1 MAASALS
8 PLVSSTEKTNGAKLS
23 RLLIDGGTTVLKMV
37 FDSHHSPANLAMDL
51 TANHPKLC
59 SLLKRRVLHKPQW
72 DKLFPP
78 SGSTPDSN
86 NFDITLLFLLLT
98 EICGLSPPPSGWH
111 KKPPLSDTTLEAN
124 LARIK
129 FFRNELYGHV
139 STTGIDS
146 STFSHLWREISDVLV
161 ALGLNQADVDRLKAE
176 YCGEE
181 DYLQILCEWADSEKD
196 LKSQL
201 KEINQTMDMV
211 HQNQTQDAET
221 LQEMKSE
228 LHGVCHTQTKIQEE
242 VLEVKKSI
250 EDLNQRGQA
259 NRTEEILNF
268 LAKSEFKG
276 DIEFHVSR
284 FQEGTR
290 EWIFKKIEG
299 WLDDRSSPNRVMV
312 INGNAGMGKSVISAV
327 TCKRM
332 QEAGR
337 LSGSHFCQHN
347 NSRYQNPQLMLQ
359 SLACNLAQT
368 LPEYKEALVKIL
380 SRNQGVPLN
389 SMGVEELFALL
400 LKEPLNAVKDP
411 GRNILMVID
420 GLDESEYQ
428 GRNELLDVIGKHFFK
443 LPKWIRFLVTARP
456 EINITESLKHLQPI
470 HLNQKQEEN
479 LSDIKRFFELHL
491 GEQLEQQRKN
501 VLLEKLVQ
509 RTEGIFLF
517 AYFLTAALE
526 ESTSPVTLEEVE
538 SKLPLGISS
547 VYLDHF
553 KRLEKELCKEFKIKE
568 DQVLHFL
575 CALTASREPL
585 PLAFASRILQPSG
598 NCSAA
603 RRKVNK
609 IIACIS
615 SLLPIYHDRVHFIHK
630 SVKDWLTNTSSY
642 GRHEFIVNEK
652 EGHKI
657 LFDLCTAE
665 LDKIKDKKLLDT
677 QFNDAEQYAL
687 QHGVQH
693 MTELDGLGDHSTT
706 YSVDHL
712 VKSYVIDLE
721 LIFCRLCVN
730 SVVPSD
736 DLRSVQRNVNL
747 ASLQEGTCSLLSYL
761 SKALRKHSYLL
772 KDHPQALFQS
782 LVNEG
787 SPELS
792 LRAATILENKLP
804 HASYMKCLDK
814 DEEQGVVK
822 GRFYCSDTVACFD
835 VSPGMDYMV
844 CECRDGTIH
853 LWSLQTGNEEWKRPS
868 LIAKEFQ
875 SSSRWES
882 LLQDEGAYRG
892 VQYGLSFYRSVVFDA
907 SGKYVLPG
915 CLRNVY
921 TLDGESYERFPKSDC
936 VFSNCAFSGDRR
948 TILTD
953 CGDDPKKLSLW
964 SMEDGMKLW
973 CKSLQ
978 ENIASF
984 SISQDGSL
992 VAVADNPGSV
1002 FIIDLETRQERC
1014 LWKINYSPCGLIHLA
1029 FNVKYTFACGYLGF
1043 MSEQFGCNNYSWVW
1057 NYGNEYQICSFQKE
1071 DLFSSSAGVSPPL
1084 FQKGNFFLWPI
1095 DSSTLDLDDFYQQ
1108 NRGNCLVQSVSR
1120 VFPDLRAGFYTRLS
1134 DNSILASS
1142 PSFNYV
1148 ALVDVSHRD
1157 CSSES
1162 SAINEVILSPEG
1174 DTLYSICSDNS
1185 SSEVTVLRLSNQEI
1199 LTPKKSF
1206 EYPSPFLLPVK
1217 KGVVLSMGNGV
1228 PELWN
1233 FELTRRIRSLPK
1245 LRGYERLSLI
1255 TNELIACQRQSRYL
1269 TSEGTDLPEV
1279 VVSYSP
1285 DPYDFS
1291 LMELSYH
1298 LLSPIAFKM
1307 LEVDIFNVSS
1317 EELIYSGKTKVFYD
1331 ARIEFVHCNVRG
1343 EFLVCSCEETVD
1355 GLLAIEELTLW
1366 LRKKNSH
1373 KNLWE
1378 RKSKKYH
1385 GESFSPRLI
1394 LSPKEEFVVTW
1405 DSLYAGYG
1413 LHILDARCG
1422 ETRHNLLKNH
1432 DDIVDCKFACDD
1444 ESLLCCT
1451 SDNFLRLFQIRTGD
1465 LLCILDIEERPFSLG
1480 ASAREDLVAVG
1491 LSSGRLKFIHVELP
1505 RRKESDCKG
1514 IKVTDLQ
1521 AFAFGLILFT

>member
-1 MAASALS
+1 MAASAPS

-228 LHGVCHTQTKIQEE
+228 LHGVCDTQTKIQEE

-347 NSRYQNPQLMLQ
+347 NSRYRNPQPMLQ

-456 EINITESLKHLQPI
+456 EINITERLKHLQPM

-479 LSDIKRFFELHL
+479 LSDIKRFFELRL
-491 GEQLEQQRKN
+491 GNQLEQERKN
-501 VLLEKLVQ
+501 VLLDKLVE

-517 AYFLTAALE
+517 AYFLSAVLE
-526 ESTSPVTLEEVE
+526 ENASPITLEEVE
-538 SKLPLGISS
+538 SRLPLGISS

-553 KRLEKELCKEFKIKE
+553 KRLEKELCKELKIEE
-568 DQVLHFL
+568 DQVLRFL

-585 PLAFASRILQPSG
+585 PLAFASRTLQPSG
-598 NCSAA
+598 NCSTA

-615 SLLPIYHDRVHFIHK
+615 SLLPICHDRVHFIHK

-642 GRHEFIVNEK
+642 GQHEFIVDEK

-657 LFDLCTAE
+657 LFDLCTVE
-665 LDKIKDKKLLDT
+665 LDKIKDKKLLAS
-677 QFNDAEQYAL
+677 QFNEAEQYAL

-693 MTELDGLGDHSTT
+693 MTELYGLGDHSTN
-706 YSVDHL
+706 YIVDRL
-712 VKSYVIDLE
+712 VNSYVIDLE
-721 LIFCRLCVN
+721 LIYCRLWVN

-736 DLRSVQRNVNL
+736 DLQSVQRNVNV
-747 ASLQEGTCSLLSYL
+747 ASLQEGTYSLLRHL
-761 SKALRKHSYLL
+761 SKTLRKHSYLL
-772 KDHPQALFQS
+772 KDHPEALFQS

-787 SPELS
+787 SPKLS

-921 TLDGESYERFPKSDC
+921 TLSGESYELFPKSDC
-936 VFSNCAFSGDRR
+936 VFSNCAFSEDRR

-973 CKSLQ
+973 CISLQ

-1002 FIIDLETRQERC
+1002 FIIDLETRQERR

-1057 NYGNEYQICSFQKE
+1057 NYGNEYQTCSFQKE

-1162 SAINEVILSPEG
+1162 SAIYEVMLSPEG
-1174 DTLYSICSDNS
+1174 DTLYSICWDNS
-1185 SSEVTVLRLSNQEI
+1185 SSEVTVSRLSNQEI

-1206 EYPSPFLLPVK
+1206 EFPSPFLLPVK
-1217 KGVVLSMGNGV
+1217 EGVVLSMGNGV

-1233 FELTRRIRSLPK
+1233 FELTRLIRPLPK
-1245 LRGYERLSLI
+1245 LKGYERLSLI
-1255 TNELIACQRQSRYL
+1255 TNEHIACHRYL
-1269 TSEGTDLPEV
+1269 TEKKLTSENPLPEGTDLPEV

-1366 LRKKNSH
+1366 LRKENSH
-1373 KNLWE
+1373 KNFWE

-1422 ETRHNLLKNH
+1422 ETRHNLLKNR
-1432 DDIVDCKFACDD
+1432 DDIVDCKFACDG

-1451 SDNFLRLFQIRTGD
+1451 SDNFLRLFQIRTGG
-1465 LLCILDIEERPFSLG
+1465 LLCILDIEERPFGLG
-1480 ASAREDLVAVG
+1480 ACAREDLVAVG

-1505 RRKESDCKG
+1505 RRKESDRKG
-1514 IKVTDLQ
+1514 IKVTDL
-1521 AFAFGLILFT
+1521 